1 MKILILNMSLK
12 QMITDEEFIEKNK
25 KILETISE
33 LKNKLIKLETNKET
47 PSYYENI
54 ANNIKKIITPKLN
67 IKENI
72 GKYFNLFIDK
82 VFVSKI
88 NNDRKH
94 LKLQMIFNFKTPDQ
108 EMELDYNKKDNNNS
122 NMNNKD
128 EKTKTKI
135 TNRDYSLRLSF
146 DNNFL
151 RQKYLLLDTKEPRF
165 CCPRSKTWEKHII

>member
-1 MKILILNMSLK
+1 MSLRN
-12 QMITDEEFIEKNK
+12 MISDEEFMEKNK
-25 KILETISE
+25 KILETIST
-33 LKNKLIKLETNKET
+33 LKRNLIERETNRET
-47 PSYYENI
+47 PSYYEEI
-54 ANNIKKIITPKLN
+54 ANNIRELITPKLN

-72 GKYFNLFIDK
+72 GKYFDLFIDK

-108 EMELDYNKKDNNNS
+108 EIELDYNKKDNNNS
-122 NMNNKD
+122 NMNNKN

-135 TNRDYSLRLSF
+135 TNRDYSLKLSF

-151 RQKYLLLDTKEPRF
+151 RQKYLLLDTKEPGF
-165 CCPRSKTWEKHII
+165 CQNGTTPRKRNII